1 MRNFFNKIVRF
12 SPFAFIALL
21 FVMFCQKQPESPVIA
36 RVGKSILTVNDFYNS
51 IPPEYSEQITREQ
64 NINYIKQWIDTELL
78 YQEALRRRIDHDS
91 MITDRLE
98 KMKKDLLAAEIMNRN
113 SMQNQASST
122 DDSAVQTYYEKN
134 KENFIRENDVAKY
147 LEIIVTDQR
156 TAWYINKNATKDN
169 FLSLAAEYSQQPPP
183 ETINAPFVILD
194 DIQPEVRQAIEATA
208 INTTSNPVKSEL
220 GYHIIFV
227 LDKLYKGG
235 TCKEDEVWEDIV
247 NQLSTSSQK
256 ENVEKLL
263 ADLRLKTNVEF
274 NADLITTGTHA
285 PGSNN

>member
-1 MRNFFNKIVRF
+1 MKNYFDKISGF
-12 SPFAFIALL
+12 TSITIISLL
-21 FVMFCQKQPESPVIA
+21 FFIFCQKQPDSPVIA

-78 YQEALRRRIDHDS
+78 YQEALRRRIDRDS
-91 MITDRLE
+91 LITNRLE
-98 KMKKDLLAAEIMNRN
+98 KMKMDLLAAEMINRN
-113 SMQNQASST
+113 SLQNQASLT
-122 DDSAVQTYYEKN
+122 DDNTVRTYYEKN
-134 KENFIRENDVAKY
+134 KDNFIRENDIAKY
-147 LEIIVTDQR
+147 LEIVVTDQR

-169 FLSLAAEYSQQPPP
+169 YLSLAAEYSQQPPP
-183 ETINAPFVILD
+183 ETINVPFVIID
-194 DIQPEVRQAIEATA
+194 EIQPEVRHAIESTA

-220 GYHIIFV
+220 GFHIVFV

-235 TCKEDEVWEDIV
+235 ICKEDEVWEDIV

-263 ADLRLKTNVEF
+263 ADLRIKTNVEF
-274 NADLITTGTHA
+274 NADLITTGIHA
-285 PGSNN
+285 PGSDN